1 MLNIFILQYPLK
13 AKKKKCIYITVFLYE
28 SPYLYDTSTLF
39 CA

>member
-13 AKKKKCIYITVFLYE
+13 AKKKSIYITVFLYE